1 MNADSVVRSRT
12 ISTIGLGVFLALC
25 YFRLELGSYVTAT
38 TVETWYRGLNK
49 ASFNPSDSVF
59 TPVWIILF
67 FLMALSGWRV
77 WRYGN
82 SRPVIFALA
91 LFSFQLGLNF
101 LWSILFF
108 GFQLIGLALAEMIM
122 LFLTVTLM
130 ILVFWRIDHLAA
142 FLMIPYVVW
151 LIFVTI
157 LTYYILILNWSSDS
171 NLKYKFPSRVRVTEI
186 ALSSQLPLTCPPLF
200 ESDM

>member
-1 MNADSVVRSRT
+1 
-12 ISTIGLGVFLALC
+12 
-25 YFRLELGSYVTAT
+25 
-38 TVETWYRGLNK
+38 
-49 ASFNPSDSVF
+49 
-59 TPVWIILF
+59 
-67 FLMALSGWRV
+67 MALSGWRV

-157 LTYYILILNWSSDS
+157 LTYYILILN
-171 NLKYKFPSRVRVTEI
+171 
-186 ALSSQLPLTCPPLF
+186 
-200 ESDM
+200 